1 MVEREWQFSEEDH
14 SFLTDDISFTHF
26 FMMFFTKMSTEKVN
40 KPAEL
45 PHECL

>member
-1 MVEREWQFSEEDH
+1 MKGEM
-14 SFLTDDISFTHF
+14 SFTHF